1 MKVIEIAEWLAL
13 PYEGEPDRNVQQA
26 APIETAGPGEIAFA
40 MARKAKRDVPAS
52 QAGCLI
58 VPQDFDN
65 AAGHTIIRAK
75 DPRASFAK
83 VVARL
88 HPPRRPEPG
97 IHPSAVVSPSA
108 SIGEGVAIGP
118 LAVIS
123 DDVVIGER
131 TSIGAHC
138 FLGPGARIGPDCTLH
153 SGVTIYEKTEL
164 GARCIL
170 HSGVVL
176 GADGF
181 GFNRTAEGY
190 DKFPQIGR
198 VVVGCDVEMGANSTV
213 DRAALG
219 ATTIG
224 NGTKFDNLVHIGHNC
239 SIGRHVI
246 IVAQTGVAGGSVI
259 EDWCVIGGQ
268 VGIGDNVRIK
278 SGAILG
284 SKSGVLTGKILPG
297 NGQVYWG
304 VPARPLKEYLETLA
318 LQGRLREMKSGL
330 DSLLKLVP
338 GHDKPAE

>member
-1 MKVIEIAEWLAL
+1 MKIIEIAEWLGL
-13 PYEGEPDRNVQQA
+13 PYEGEASKNVEQA
-26 APIETAGPGEIAFA
+26 APIESAGPAEIAFA
-40 MARKAKRDVPAS
+40 MPRKARREVEGS
-52 QAGCLI
+52 RAGCII
-58 VPQDFDN
+58 VAEEFDN
-65 AAGHTIIRAK
+65 AAGRTIIRAK
-75 DPRASFAK
+75 DPRAAFAQ

-88 HPPRRPEPG
+88 HPPKRPEPG

-108 SIGEGVAIGP
+108 LIGDGVSIGP
-118 LAVIS
+118 FAVVS
-123 DDVVIGER
+123 DDVTLGDR
-131 TSIGAHC
+131 TVIGAHS
-138 FLGPGARIGPDCTLH
+138 FVGQGASIGPDCTLH
-153 SGVTIYEKTEL
+153 SGVRIYEHTEV
-164 GARCIL
+164 GARAIL

-181 GFNRTAEGY
+181 GFNRTGSGY
-190 DKFPQIGR
+190 EKFPQIGR
-198 VVVGCDVEMGANSTV
+198 VVVGSDVELGANVTV

-224 NGTKFDNLVHIGHNC
+224 DGSKFDNMVHIGHNC
-239 SIGRHVI
+239 TIGRNVI

-304 VPARPLKEYLETLA
+304 VPARPLKDYLETLA
-318 LQGRLREMKSGL
+318 LQGRLKEMKSAL

-338 GHDKPAE
+338 HSDKS

>member
-1 MKVIEIAEWLAL
+1 MKIIEIAEWLDL
-13 PYEGEPDRNVQQA
+13 PYEGEASRNVEQA
-26 APIETAGPGEIAFA
+26 APIESAGPAEISFA
-40 MARKAKRDVPAS
+40 MPRKARREVEGS
-52 QAGCLI
+52 RAGCII
-58 VPQDFDN
+58 VAENFDN
-65 AAGHTIIRAK
+65 AAGRTIIRAK
-75 DPRASFAK
+75 DPRATFAK

-88 HPPRRPEPG
+88 HPAKRPAPG
-97 IHPSAVVSPSA
+97 IHPSAVLASSA
-108 SIGEGVAIGP
+108 RIGEGVSIGP
-118 LAVIS
+118 F
-123 DDVVIGER
+123 VVVSENVTLGDR
-131 TSIGAHC
+131 VSVGAHC
-138 FLGPGARIGPDCTLH
+138 FLGQGVSVGPDCTLH
-153 SGVTIYEKTEL
+153 SGVTIYEQTEV
-164 GARCIL
+164 GARTIL

-181 GFNRTAEGY
+181 GFNRTDSGY
-190 DKFPQIGR
+190 EKFPQIGR
-198 VVVGCDVEMGANSTV
+198 VVIGSDVELGANVTV

-224 NGTKFDNLVHIGHNC
+224 DGSKFDNMVHIGHNC
-239 SIGRHVI
+239 TIGCNVI

-318 LQGRLREMKSGL
+318 LQARLKEMKAAI
-330 DSLLKLVP
+330 DSLLKLAPRV
-338 GHDKPAE
+338 DKA